1 MLLMVIGGVLICAG
15 LVLLFRRDAE
25 TSSETKV
32 KYKDFEIT
40 SRKPSLILI
49 CVGTVLVAVPYAMES
64 KSPAAA
70 AGSPAGSPAMSPA
83 AQFEATS
90 AVSTACCFDGGR
102 CPMISAEA
110 VGAACF
116 CADLM
121 GNMATGTVC
130 P

>member
-1 MLLMVIGGVLICAG
+1 MLLMVIGAVLICAG

-64 KSPAAA
+64 KSPGGTGDPGGA
-70 AGSPAGSPAMSPA
+70 PATR
-83 AQFEATS
+83 FEATS
-90 AVSTACCFDGGR
+90 AVSASCCFDGGR
-102 CPMISAEA
+102 CPMVTAEA